1 MPRTRIEKHLPRS
14 WNAASIERLR
24 EMYVSGVSTEVIA
37 EFFVCSVN
45 AIRQQASKHNIYR
58 TAGHLEEVH
67 RAVKLAY
74 RSGSD
79 ADR

>member
-45 AIRQQASKHNIYR
+45 AIRQQASK
-58 TAGHLEEVH
+58 AGIH
-67 RAVKLAY
+67 RSAEYLRKVRRAAKAKK
-74 RSGSD
+74 
-79 ADR
+79 